1 VRKPTLLDLCK
12 TTLYIGTVGYGGPAI
27 LALMKRTLV
36 DRREWIAEREFM
48 NALSLAQ
55 ILPGATGVSV
65 ITYVGFKLGKLWG
78 AILAPLFYILPA
90 AIAVTALA
98 WAYFRFGNV
107 SFVKAL
113 FAGLGAL
120 VVALLLS
127 ATWTLGRSVFK
138 RLDIGNAK
146 GLLISLTTFVGVY
159 FLDLNII
166 WLILLAGVLGFAL
179 FYFTREFAGE
189 RAASGEVLLSEP
201 RALEREPLS
210 ARDFIPVVAVAAAFG
225 LGLLVA
231 STRALL
237 TTFLGIGSLAFGSAF
252 AAIPLMQHQAVDA
265 HHWLTTKQFLDGIA
279 LGQITPGPILITATF
294 VGYHAASVAGALFAT
309 LAIFIP
315 SIAAMIALADVHA
328 RVQNLKIVKVAV
340 RGFLCGFIGLLIAVT
355 LQFATKSL
363 VSWQAWLIFLGA
375 VFWLMVLKRDS
386 VWAILGTIA
395 LSLLIFQSWHG

>member
-1 VRKPTLLDLCK
+1 MVRKPTLFDLCK
-12 TTLYIGTVGYGGPAI
+12 TTLYIGSVGYGGPAI
-27 LALMKRTLV
+27 LALMKKTLA
-36 DRREWIAEREFM
+36 DQRKWISEKEFM

-55 ILPGATGVSV
+55 VLPGATGVSV
-65 ITYVGFKLGKLWG
+65 ITYVGFKLHKVWG
-78 AILAPLFYILPA
+78 GILAPLFYILPA
-90 AIAVTALA
+90 AVGVTALA

-107 SFVKAL
+107 GFVKAL

-120 VVALLLS
+120 VVGLLLS

-138 RLDIGNAK
+138 KLDIGDMK
-146 GLLISLTTFVGVY
+146 GLVISLTTFISIY
-159 FLDLNII
+159 FFDLNVV
-166 WLILLAGVLGFAL
+166 WLVLAAGFVGFVL
-179 FYFTREFAGE
+179 FYFTGEFEGE
-189 RAASGEVLLSEP
+189 RAAPGGALLSEP
-201 RALEREPLS
+201 RALGREPLN
-210 ARDFIPVVAVAAAFG
+210 ARDFIPVVAVAAVFG
-225 LGLLVA
+225 VGLIVA
-231 STRALL
+231 PTRALL

-294 VGYHAASVAGALFAT
+294 VGYRAASIAGALFAT

-315 SIAAMIALADVHA
+315 SIVAMIALADVHA
-328 RVQNLKIVKVAV
+328 RVQNLKIVKVVV

-375 VFWLMVLKRDS
+375 VFWLMVLRRDS

-395 LSLLIFQSWHG
+395 LSLLIFPK